1 MSDPSDSA
9 MAAGD
14 DRAVVVAGW
23 IDYDPADRA
32 AALDAFAVVVAE
44 SRKEPGCID
53 YAFTPDPAVPGRV
66 RVFEHWVSD
75 AALTEH
81 LTLPH
86 VQALRGAI
94 AGLTRTGRQMTHHTI
109 AVSRPMGSASAP
121 AATT

>member
-1 MSDPSDSA
+1 MSDPSDPA
-9 MAAGD
+9 VDAGD

-23 IDYDPADRA
+23 IDYDPADRD
-32 AALDAFAVVVAE
+32 AALAAFADVVAA
-44 SRKEPGCID
+44 SRQEPGCID
-53 YAFTPDPAVPGRV
+53 YAFTPDPDHPGRV

-94 AGLTRTGRQMTHHTI
+94 AGLSRTGRQMTHLTV
-109 AVSRPMGSASAP
+109 AASRPMGSASPP

>member
-1 MSDPSDSA
+1 MSEPSGSA
-9 MAAGD
+9 VDAGD
-14 DRAVVVAGW
+14 DRPVVVAGW
-23 IDYDPADRA
+23 IDFDPADRDEA
-32 AALDAFAVVVAE
+32 MAAFAAVVAA
-44 SRKEPGCID
+44 SRQEPGCVD
-53 YAFTPDPAVPGRV
+53 YAFTPDPDVPGRV

-86 VQALRGAI
+86 VQELRGAI
-94 AGLTRTGRQMTHHTI
+94 AGLARTGRQMTHHTI

>member
-1 MSDPSDSA
+1 MSDPSDPA
-9 MAAGD
+9 VDAGD
-14 DRAVVVAGW
+14 HRAVVVAGW

-32 AALDAFAVVVAE
+32 AALDAFAVVVAA

-53 YAFTPDPAVPGRV
+53 YAFSPDPDVPGRV

-86 VQALRGAI
+86 VQELRAAT
-94 AGLTRTGRQMTHHTI
+94 AGLTRTGRQMTHHTV
-109 AVSRPMGSASAP
+109 AVSRPMGSTSAP
-121 AATT
+121 AATN

>member
-1 MSDPSDSA
+1 MSEPSGSA
-9 MAAGD
+9 VDAGD
-14 DRAVVVAGW
+14 EREVVVAGW
-23 IDYDPADRA
+23 IDFDPADRD
-32 AALDAFAVVVAE
+32 AALDAFAVVVAA
-44 SRKEPGCID
+44 SREEPGCID
-53 YAFTPDPAVPGRV
+53 YAFTPDPDLPGRV

-86 VQALRGAI
+86 VQALRGEI
-94 AGLTRTGRQMTHHTI
+94 AGLTRTGRQMTHHTV

>member
-1 MSDPSDSA
+1 MSDPSGSA
-9 MAAGD
+9 VAAGE
-14 DRAVVVAGW
+14 DREVVVAGW

-53 YAFTPDPAVPGRV
+53 YAFTPDPDVPGRV

-94 AGLTRTGRQMTHHTI
+94 AGLTRTGRQMTHHTV
-109 AVSRPMGSASAP
+109 AVSRPMGSTSAP